1 MKTVI
6 LAAGQSKRMKPI
18 EDKNFLKFLGKPLIQ
33 HQIESLVTAG
43 FNDFIIVCG
52 KHNLANFRELKRK
65 MKLSIHLVEQKNLSL
80 GMIGAVM
87 DSSEFFGN
95 EPVLIVSGNDIVDD
109 SAFELLKKSYQDKN
123 ASGFMIAKQVR
134 EYFPGG
140 YLKLDKRDF
149 IKEIIEKPAPGK
161 EPSKIINL
169 VLHLYK
175 NPKTFVKYLAKAQ
188 SQRDDLY
195 ETAVNNMIHDG
206 YKMKALMYK
215 DKWQSVK
222 YPWHAIDLWKHFF
235 GNATAGRISKEA
247 RISKKAQISPH
258 AIIKG
263 DVLIEDNVKIYEHAI
278 VNGPVYIGKNSIVA
292 NGALVRESHIGADCV
307 IGKGTEVARSYLGDN
322 VWTHSNYIGDSIIGD
337 NNSFGAG
344 AITGNLRLDEK
355 NIIVKVNGEKVDSG
369 KNKLGIITGKNV
381 RVGINASL
389 MPGVKIGNNSF
400 IGSGIVLAENVD
412 DNKFVTGKWEL
423 KITEN
428 IAVLDK
434 KAREKMRGQMGTGA
448 K

>member
-33 HQIESLVTAG
+33 HQIESLIAAG
-43 FNDFIIVCG
+43 FDDFIIVGG

-80 GMIGAVM
+80 GMVGAVI
-87 DSSEFFGN
+87 DASEFFGN

-140 YLKLDKRDF
+140 YLKLDKRGF
-149 IKEIIEKPAPGK
+149 IKEIIEKPAPDSQ
-161 EPSKIINL
+161 PSKIINL
-169 VLHLYK
+169 VIHLYK
-175 NPKTFVKYLAKAQ
+175 NPKTLVKYLAKAI
-188 SQRDDLY
+188 SNRDDLY
-195 ETAVNNMIHDG
+195 ETAVNNMISDG
-206 YKMKALMYK
+206 YKIKAVSYNGY
-215 DKWQSVK
+215 WQAVK

-235 GNATAGRISKEA
+235 ENSALRSASGV
-247 RISKKAQISPH
+247 ISKKASVSPH

-263 DVLIEDNVKIYEHAI
+263 DVIIEDNVKIYEHAI
-278 VNGPVYIGKNSIVA
+278 INGPVYIGKNSIIA
-292 NGALVRESHIGADCV
+292 NGALVRESHVGADCV

-322 VWTHSNYIGDSIIGD
+322 VWTHSNYIGDSVISD

-344 AITGNLRLDEK
+344 AVTGNLRLDEK
-355 NIIVKVNGEKVDSG
+355 NILVRVNGEKVDSG
-369 KNKLGIITGKNV
+369 RNKLGLITGKNV
-381 RVGINASL
+381 RVGINTSI

-400 IGSGIVLAENVD
+400 VGAGIVLAENVD
-412 DNKFVTGKWEL
+412 DNKFVTGKWDL
-423 KITEN
+423 HVSDNLAT
-428 IAVLDK
+428 LDK
-434 KAREKMRGQMGTGA
+434 KAREMMMKHVRSKA
-448 K
+448 